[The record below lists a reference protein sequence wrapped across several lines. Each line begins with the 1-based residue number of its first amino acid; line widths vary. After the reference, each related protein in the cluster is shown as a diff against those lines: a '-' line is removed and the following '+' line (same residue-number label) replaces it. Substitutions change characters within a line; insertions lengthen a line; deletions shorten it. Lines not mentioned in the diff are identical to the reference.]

1 MTDTS
6 ETPANETSTTSGSRM
21 RTVRFQSFGDPSVL
35 AVADVAVPAPQP
47 GQITI
52 DVEYAGVNFAEVM
65 FRRGQFPVDLP
76 HFPGLEAV
84 GTVRAVGD
92 GVTGFETGD
101 RVAAL
106 TLGGGGNAEVVAVG
120 AEHVVRLDGELA
132 DLDGA
137 LAAGALCNVT
147 TALGVLTSAG
157 HLAPGETVV
166 VLAAA
171 GGVGTAAAQ
180 LARSLGAARV
190 IGVTS
195 SPAKA
200 EYARGYG
207 YDSVVSY
214 EEIEQEVAERTGG
227 AGADLVLDSVGG
239 AFRSSVTGLLAAFG
253 RHVVFGNAAAED
265 VTFEGNHPWYTN
277 SSLAGYNLGG
287 VAGRAPMLL
296 RAHLEQ
302 ALSEVAKGNVRVDV
316 KVLPLKD
323 VAHAHE
329 LLETRAS
336 TGKYVLDVRS

>member
-1 MTDTS
+1 
-6 ETPANETSTTSGSRM
+6 
-21 RTVRFQSFGDPSVL
+21 
-35 AVADVAVPAPQP
+35 
-47 GQITI
+47 
-52 DVEYAGVNFAEVM
+52 M

-92 GVTGFETGD
+92 GVTGFRIGD

-120 AEHVVRLDGELA
+120 AEHAVRLDGPLA
-132 DLDGA
+132 GLDSA

-147 TALGVLTSAG
+147 TAIGVLTSAG
-157 HLAPGETVV
+157 RLAEGESVV

-171 GGVGTAAAQ
+171 AGVGTAAAQ
-180 LARSLGAARV
+180 LARTLGAATV

-200 EYARGYG
+200 GYARGFG

-214 EEIEQEVAERTGG
+214 DDLEREVAERTGG
-227 AGADLVLDSVGG
+227 AGRADLVLDSVGG
-239 AFRSSVTGLLAAFG
+239 AFRSSVTGLLAPFG
-253 RHVVFGNAAAED
+253 RHVIFGNAAAED
-265 VTFEGNHPWYTN
+265 VTFEGNHPWYT
-277 SSLAGYNLGG
+277 STSLAGYNLGG
-287 VAGRAPMLL
+287 VAGRAPHLL

-302 ALSEVAKGNVRVDV
+302 ALAKVADGTVRVDV
-316 KVLPLKD
+316 RLLPLND

-336 TGKYVLDVRS
+336 TGKYVLDVHA

>member
-1 MTDTS
+1 MTNTAP
-6 ETPANETSTTSGSRM
+6 TPTTAGSSM
-21 RTVRFQSFGDPSVL
+21 RTVRFDAFGDPSVL
-35 AVADVAVPAPQP
+35 TVAEADAPEP
-47 GQITI
+47 GAGQITV
-52 DVEYAGVNFAEVM
+52 DVRYAGVNFAEVM

-84 GTVRAVGD
+84 GTVRAVGE
-92 GVTGFETGD
+92 GVTGFEPGD

-120 AEHVVRLDGELA
+120 AEHAVRLDGELA

-157 HLAPGETVV
+157 HLAEGETVV

-180 LARSLGAARV
+180 LARSLGAGTV

-200 EYARGYG
+200 EYARGFG
-207 YDSVVSY
+207 YDSVVPY
-214 EEIEQEVAERTGG
+214 EELEREVAERTGG
-227 AGADLVLDSVGG
+227 TGADLVLDSVGG

-253 RHVVFGNAAAED
+253 RHVIFGNAAAED

-287 VAGRAPMLL
+287 VAGRAPRLL

-302 ALSEVAKGNVRVDV
+302 ALTEVAKGTVRVDV
-316 KVLPLKD
+316 TVLPL
-323 VAHAHE
+323 AGAARAHE

>member
-1 MTDTS
+1 MTNTTPTS
-6 ETPANETSTTSGSRM
+6 ATSGSRM
-21 RTVRFQSFGDPSVL
+21 RTVRFDAFGAPSVL
-35 AVADVAVPAPQP
+35 TVEDVDTPEPQP
-47 GQITI
+47 GQLTV
-52 DVEYAGVNFAEVM
+52 DVQYAGVNFAEVM
-65 FRRGQFPVDLP
+65 FRRGQFPVGLP

-84 GTVRAVGD
+84 GTVRAVGE
-92 GVTGFETGD
+92 GVTGFEPGD

-132 DLDGA
+132 ELDGA

-157 HLAPGETVV
+157 HLVKGETVV

-180 LARSLGAARV
+180 LARSLGAGTV

-200 EYARGYG
+200 EYARGFG

-214 EEIEQEVAERTGG
+214 EELEQEVAERTGG

-253 RHVVFGNAAAED
+253 RHVIFGNAAAED

-277 SSLAGYNLGG
+277 SSLVGYNLGG
-287 VAGRAPMLL
+287 VAGRAPKLL

-302 ALSEVAKGNVRVDV
+302 SLAEVAKGTVRVDV
-316 KVLPLKD
+316 TVLPLTD
-323 VAHAHE
+323 AARAHE

>member
-1 MTDTS
+1 MTNTS
-6 ETPANETSTTSGSRM
+6 ETPAPSTPSGSRM
-21 RTVRFQSFGDPSVL
+21 RTVRFESFGDPSVL
-35 AVADVAVPAPQP
+35 AVAEVPTPEPGP
-47 GQITI
+47 GQITV
-52 DVEYAGVNFAEVM
+52 DVRYAGVNFAEVM

-84 GTVRAVGD
+84 GTVRAVGE
-92 GVTGFETGD
+92 GVTGLEPGQ

-120 AEHVVRLDGELA
+120 AEHTVRLDGDLA
-132 DLDGA
+132 GLDGA

-157 HLAPGETVV
+157 HLAQGETVV

-180 LARSLGAARV
+180 LARTLGASTV

-214 EEIEQEVAERTGG
+214 DEIEREVAERTGG

-287 VAGRAPMLL
+287 VAGRAPHLL

-302 ALSEVAKGNVRVDV
+302 ALAEVARGTVRVDV

-336 TGKYVLDVRS
+336 TGKYVLDVRA

>member
-21 RTVRFQSFGDPSVL
+21 RTVLFQSFGDPSVL
-35 AVADVAVPAPQP
+35 AVAEVAVPAPQP

-106 TLGGGGNAEVVAVG
+106 TLGGGGNAEVVAAG
-120 AEHVVRLDGELA
+120 AEHAVRLDGELA
-132 DLDGA
+132 GLDGT

-214 EEIEQEVAERTGG
+214 EEIEQEVAERTDG

-287 VAGRAPMLL
+287 VAGRAPALL
-296 RAHLEQ
+296 RAHLER
-302 ALSEVAKGNVRVDV
+302 ALSEVAKGHVRVDV

-329 LLETRAS
+329 LLENRAS

>member
-1 MTDTS
+1 MTHTPQ
-6 ETPANETSTTSGSRM
+6 TPAAAKSRM
-21 RTVRFQSFGDPSVL
+21 RTVRFASFGGPSVL
-35 AVADVAVPAPQP
+35 DVTDAAVPEPQP
-47 GQITI
+47 GQLTI

-76 HFPGLEAV
+76 HHPGLEAV

-92 GVTGFETGD
+92 NVTGLEVGT
-101 RVAAL
+101 RVAAV
-106 TLGGGGNAEVVAVG
+106 TLGGGGYSEVATVG
-120 AEHVVRLDGELA
+120 MEHVVPLEDGLA
-132 DLDGA
+132 GLDGA
-137 LAAGALCNVT
+137 VAAGSLCNVS

-157 HLAPGETVV
+157 HLTEGETVV

-180 LARSLGAARV
+180 LARSLGAGTV

-200 EYARGYG
+200 EYARAYG

-214 EEIEQEVAERTGG
+214 DEIGQEVAERTGG

-239 AFRSSVTGLLAAFG
+239 PFRSSVTGLLAAFG
-253 RHVVFGNAAAED
+253 RHVIFGNAAAED
-265 VTFEGNHPWYTN
+265 VSFEGNHPWYTN
-277 SSLAGYNLGG
+277 SSLVGYNLGG
-287 VAGRAPMLL
+287 VAGRAPRLF
-296 RAHLEQ
+296 RAHLER
-302 ALSEVAKGNVRVDV
+302 ALAEVAKGNVRVDV

>member
-1 MTDTS
+1 M
-6 ETPANETSTTSGSRM
+6 
-21 RTVRFQSFGDPSVL
+21 
-35 AVADVAVPAPQP
+35 
-47 GQITI
+47 
-52 DVEYAGVNFAEVM
+52 
-65 FRRGQFPVDLP
+65 
-76 HFPGLEAV
+76 
-84 GTVRAVGD
+84 
-92 GVTGFETGD
+92 
-101 RVAAL
+101 AAL

-120 AEHVVRLDGELA
+120 AEHAVRLDGPLA
-132 DLDGA
+132 GLDSA

-147 TALGVLTSAG
+147 TAIGVLTSAG
-157 HLAPGETVV
+157 RLAEGESVV

-180 LARSLGAARV
+180 LARTLGAATV

-200 EYARGYG
+200 EYARGFG

-214 EEIEQEVAERTGG
+214 DDLEREVAERTGG

-239 AFRSSVTGLLAAFG
+239 AFRSSVTGLLAPFG

-265 VTFEGNHPWYTN
+265 VTFEGNHPWYT
-277 SSLAGYNLGG
+277 STSLAGYNLGG
-287 VAGRAPMLL
+287 VAGRAPHLL

-302 ALSEVAKGNVRVDV
+302 ALARVAGGTVRVDV
-316 KVLPLKD
+316 RLLPLKD

-336 TGKYVLDVRS
+336 TGKYVLDVHA

>member
-1 MTDTS
+1 MTNTS
-6 ETPANETSTTSGSRM
+6 QTPAAPM
-21 RTVRFQSFGDPSVL
+21 RTVRVDSFGGPSVL
-35 AVADVAVPAPQP
+35 TVTDAPTPEPQP
-47 GQITI
+47 GQITV

-84 GTVRAVGD
+84 GTVRAVGTD
-92 GVTGFETGD
+92 VTGFAPGD

-120 AEHVVRLDGELA
+120 AEHAVRLDGELA
-132 DLDGA
+132 ELDGA

-157 HLAPGETVV
+157 HLTEGETVV

-180 LARSLGAARV
+180 LARSLGAATV

-195 SPAKA
+195 TPAKA
-200 EYARGYG
+200 EYARGFG

-214 EEIEQEVAERTGG
+214 EEIEREVSERTGG

-253 RHVVFGNAAAED
+253 RHIVFGNAAAED

-287 VAGRAPMLL
+287 VAGRAPELF
-296 RAHLEQ
+296 RAHLER
-302 ALSEVAKGNVRVDV
+302 ALTEVAKGEVRVDV

-323 VAHAHE
+323 VVHAHE

>member
-1 MTDTS
+1 MTNTQQ
-6 ETPANETSTTSGSRM
+6 TPGSLM
-21 RTVRFQSFGDPSVL
+21 RAVRFESFGGPSVL
-35 AVADVAVPAPQP
+35 TVADVPVPEPEA
-47 GQITI
+47 GQITV
-52 DVEYAGVNFAEVM
+52 DVTHAGVNFAEVM
-65 FRRGQFPVDLP
+65 FRRGQFPVGLP
-76 HFPGLEAV
+76 HHPGLEAV

-92 GVTGFETGD
+92 GVTGFRAGE

-120 AEHVVRLDGELA
+120 AEHAVRLDGPLA
-132 DLDGA
+132 GLDGA

-157 HLAPGETVV
+157 HLAEGESVV

-180 LARSLGAARV
+180 LARTLGAGTV

-200 EYARGYG
+200 EYARGFG

-214 EEIEQEVAERTGG
+214 EDLEREVAERTGG

-253 RHVVFGNAAAED
+253 RHVIFGNAAAED

-277 SSLAGYNLGG
+277 SSLVGYNLGG
-287 VAGRAPMLL
+287 VAGRAPGLL
-296 RAHLEQ
+296 RSHLER
-302 ALSEVAKGNVRVDV
+302 ALAEVAAKTVRVDV
-316 KVLPLKD
+316 RVLPLKD

-336 TGKYVLDVRS
+336 TGKYVLDVRA

>member
-1 MTDTS
+1 MTNTAQ
-6 ETPANETSTTSGSRM
+6 TPTTPGHRM
-21 RTVRFQSFGDPSVL
+21 RTVRFESFGDPSVL
-35 AVADVAVPAPQP
+35 GVADAAVPEPEA
-47 GQITI
+47 GQLTV
-52 DVEYAGVNFAEVM
+52 DVQYAGVNFAEVM

-84 GTVRAVGD
+84 GTVRAVGGD
-92 GVTGFETGD
+92 VTGFEVGD

-120 AEHVVRLDGELA
+120 AEHAVRLDGDLA
-132 DLDGA
+132 GLDGA
-137 LAAGALCNVT
+137 VAAGALCNVT

-157 HLAPGETVV
+157 RLAKGETVV

-180 LARSLGAARV
+180 LARSLGAATV

-200 EYARGYG
+200 AYARAYG

-214 EEIEQEVAERTGG
+214 DELEREVAERTGG

-253 RHVVFGNAAAED
+253 RHVIFGNAAAED

-287 VAGRAPMLL
+287 VAGRAPALL

-302 ALSEVAKGNVRVDV
+302 ALTEVAKGTVRVDV
-316 KVLPLKD
+316 TVLPLQD
-323 VAHAHE
+323 VTRAHE

-336 TGKYVLDVRS
+336 TGKYVLDVRN

>member
-1 MTDTS
+1 MTNTA
-6 ETPANETSTTSGSRM
+6 PTSTTSGSRM
-21 RTVRFQSFGDPSVL
+21 RTVRFDDFGAPSVL
-35 AVADVAVPAPQP
+35 TVGEVETPEPEAGQLTVDVR
-47 GQITI
+47 
-52 DVEYAGVNFAEVM
+52 YAGVNFAEVM
-65 FRRGQFPVDLP
+65 FRRGQFPVGLP

-84 GTVRAVGD
+84 GTVRAVGE
-92 GVTGFETGD
+92 GVTGFEPGD

-157 HLAPGETVV
+157 HLAKGETVV

-180 LARSLGAARV
+180 LARQLGAGTV

-200 EYARGYG
+200 EYARGFG

-214 EEIEQEVAERTGG
+214 EELEQEVAERTGG

-239 AFRSSVTGLLAAFG
+239 AFRSSVSGLLAAFG
-253 RHVVFGNAAAED
+253 RHVIFGNAAAED

-287 VAGRAPMLL
+287 VAGRAPELL

-302 ALSEVAKGNVRVDV
+302 ALAEVAKGSVRVDV
-316 KVLPLKD
+316 TVLPLAD
-323 VAHAHE
+323 AARAHE